1 MFVYIIRLVTRDSYI
16 IKHVCASP
24 ETAVEIMLNAGY
36 KYLFTGA
43 SNRLET
49 DQESLTNLIR
59 FGKEFFLANTQDWSG
74 DLLFVSRYAVE

>member
-24 ETAVEIMLNAGY
+24 EKAVEIMLDAGY
-36 KYLFTGA
+36 KYLFTGV
-43 SNRLET
+43 SNRVET
-49 DQESLTNLIR
+49 DHESLTRLLR
-59 FGKEFFLANTQDWSG
+59 YGREFFLANTQDWSG